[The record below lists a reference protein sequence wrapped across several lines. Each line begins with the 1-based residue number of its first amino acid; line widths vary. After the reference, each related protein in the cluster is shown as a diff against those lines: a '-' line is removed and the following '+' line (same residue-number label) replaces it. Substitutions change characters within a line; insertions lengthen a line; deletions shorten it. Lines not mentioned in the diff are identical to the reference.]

1 MGFSKLTFKK
11 NYKTKIKKLN
21 TIVNN
26 KIYFFSIA
34 QKVQKW
40 NGLQFVPSSQIF
52 IGGGQRQL
60 GIFQQ

>member
-11 NYKTKIKKLN
+11 NYKTNIRKLN

-26 KIYFFSIA
+26 KNFFFPIA
-34 QKVQKW
+34 QKVKKW
-40 NGLQFVPSSQIF
+40 NGLQFIPSSQIF

-60 GIFQQ
+60 CIFQQ